1 MNTEPTTPD
10 GRYHV
15 VHGRLWRA
23 ANPTLPAARRVQLAR
38 ELLHGRRAL
47 KLAMAS
53 GDEVAEQRAKSELR
67 RTRTRL
73 GERGPVWWTDGAP
86 DYHRVLV
93 RNSPYAG
100 WHAALEALQARDDDA
115 IPVMPMPVPSRMP
128 ASMAR
133 AA

>member
-1 MNTEPTTPD
+1 MLGAA
-10 GRYHV
+10 GR
-15 VHGRLWRA
+15 A
-23 ANPTLPAARRVQLAR
+23 
-38 ELLHGRRAL
+38 
-47 KLAMAS
+47 
-53 GDEVAEQRAKSELR
+53 VAQRHHDPS
-67 RTRTRL
+67 RL